1 MGTALGG
8 GLVRDTPFNLG
19 GGGLGHPLPSTLIGK
34 PFSHCGAKR
43 LKLFF
48 GPFKSTQNPFW
59 GTFELSNC
67 KIFFDAHRQS
77 GENTLVYGPMG

>member
-8 GLVRDTPFNLG
+8 GVGPGNPLQPSG

-43 LKLFF
+43 PKLFLALSNQ
-48 GPFKSTQNPFW
+48 PKTQNE
-59 GTFELSNC
+59 FELSNC

-77 GENTLVYGPMG
+77 GKNTLIYGPMG